1 MSWTIEAV
9 NECWRCKHLQTSVYM
24 QLENETLCNCWCKAG
39 DMDSKEKCDKFEL
52 IKENAYEKMFK

>member
-1 MSWTIEAV
+1 
-9 NECWRCKHLQTSVYM
+9 M

-52 IKENAYEKMFK
+52 IKEDAYEKMFK

>member
-9 NECWRCKHLQTSVYM
+9 NECWRCKHMQKSVYM
-24 QLENETLCNCWCKAG
+24 ELKNEALYNCWCEVG

-52 IKENAYEKMFK
+52 IKEDAYEKMFK